1 MAAMTL
7 AYWPRTAEENA
18 SVDWA
23 AVAQLASAGISAG
36 NNKFDFTFTGDGC
49 SSWCHEILYW
59 FNAFDGG
66 RVSTRVAAL
75 LDPATQRHPYPDG
88 GNPQPNSA
96 DRRLGDGSF
105 GPDDDDFAGY
115 FGTVPKTARAG
126 SDFVYSR
133 EEIFR
138 PARGMYHQS
147 NIGHIR
153 YDRSGEQATNGIY
166 GGFGPAPVISRHVN
180 DLVWAEAELRRSGG
194 SLATAANLINNT
206 RVDRGGLA
214 PATAAEGQ
222 AALLAKLVYEQEVE
236 LLGLGPL
243 PFYQRRRVAGGLLAG
258 TPREMPVPAKE
269 LGVKGEAF
277 YTFGGTGA
285 ANSTTPP

>member
-1 MAAMTL
+1 
-7 AYWPRTAEENA
+7 
-18 SVDWA
+18 
-23 AVAQLASAGISAG
+23 
-36 NNKFDFTFTGDGC
+36 
-49 SSWCHEILYW
+49 
-59 FNAFDGG
+59 
-66 RVSTRVAAL
+66 
-75 LDPATQRHPYPDG
+75 
-88 GNPQPNSA
+88 
-96 DRRLGDGSF
+96 
-105 GPDDDDFAGY
+105 
-115 FGTVPKTARAG
+115 
-126 SDFVYSR
+126 
-133 EEIFR
+133 
-138 PARGMYHQS
+138 MYHQS

>member
-18 SVDWA
+18 AIDWG
-23 AVAQLASAGISAG
+23 AVAQLAAGGISAG
-36 NNKFDFTFTGDGC
+36 NNKFDFVFTGDGC
-49 SSWCHEILYW
+49 SAWCHEILYW

-88 GNPQPNSA
+88 GNRQPNSA

-105 GPDDDDFAGY
+105 GPDDPEFFGY
-115 FGTVPKTARAG
+115 FGTVPKTARGG

-133 EEIFR
+133 AEIFR

-147 NIGHIR
+147 NIGHVR
-153 YDRSGEQATNGIY
+153 YDRSGEQSPNGIY
-166 GGFGPAPVISRHVN
+166 GGFGPAPVITRHVN
-180 DLVWAEAELRRSGG
+180 DLIWAEAELRRSGG
-194 SLATAANLINNT
+194 SLATAANLINAT
-206 RVDRGGLA
+206 RVDRGGLS

-222 AALLAKLVYEQEVE
+222 ASLLQKLVYEQEVE
-236 LLGLGPL
+236 LLGLGPIS
-243 PFYQRRRVAGGLLAG
+243 FYQRRRVSGGLLAG

-269 LGVKGEAF
+269 LGVKGDAF

-285 ANSTTPP
+285 ASSPTPP